1 MSKEQGARRKE
12 DRKTENFT
20 CLAQA
25 CRWQAGESGKL
36 YLPCI
41 GLWEVGRQGETQN
54 AKHRTQN
61 GKRRTEQGAGSEE
74 RGAKGQKLTA
84 NGQ

>member
-1 MSKEQGARRKE
+1 MEQGARRKE

-41 GLWEVGRQGETQN
+41 GLWEVGRQGKTQN

-61 GKRRTEQGAGSEE
+61 EERRTENGGRSKEQGARREVL
-74 RGAKGQKLTA
+74 RAKS
-84 NGQ
+84 